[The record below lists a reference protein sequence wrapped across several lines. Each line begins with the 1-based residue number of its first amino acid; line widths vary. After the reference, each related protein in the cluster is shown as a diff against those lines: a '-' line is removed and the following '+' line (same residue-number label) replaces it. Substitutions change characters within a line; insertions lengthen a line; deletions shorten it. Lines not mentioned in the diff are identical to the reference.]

1 MDGRMMRKANPA
13 HAQIRMQHGGE
24 KKHGRR
30 TKRRIRRMEK
40 GRKEPVSSNLAL
52 EAAQRRLWLA
62 KNTGQA
68 VMRMVPS
75 ISWYQHK
82 MYTVSVPL
90 ITAP

>member
-1 MDGRMMRKANPA
+1 MMRKPTWRTRKYACST
-13 HAQIRMQHGGE
+13 GGE
-24 KKHGRR
+24 RKNGRR
-30 TKRRIRRMEK
+30 TKRSKRRMET
-40 GRKEPVSSNLAL
+40 GRSEPASSNLAL
-52 EAAQRRLWLA
+52 EAAQRRLRLA

-90 ITAP
+90 ITAV